1 VSARYGTDAIDR
13 RTWRVRLCRTAAAA
27 ALATLAFA
35 ATARAQQAGPEQPAV
50 HQAGAPRAASA
61 DSSFRAE
68 REALTQRS
76 FRASAASRGIA
87 IAPVEGPAY
96 PDSVEISVVAA
107 DLPALVIPP
116 LDEPHGGVSTLRLG
130 LGLGAAAIAI
140 APFDVAITRKL
151 RSPGLQQN
159 TAWHNGA
166 VVFDWYGAP
175 GARAVG
181 PLLAVAGSVARNS
194 MLSDIG
200 IHVSESYAASALVVY
215 TLKGFAGRA
224 RPYSVS
230 SESAYDFRFGR
241 GFPHDEPYSSFPSGH
256 ATGSF
261 AFASSLTVEAA
272 RRWPSRKVL
281 IGALAFSGAF
291 LDGVSRV
298 YRDTHWPSDV
308 AAAALVGT
316 LSGIVVTRH
325 QHAHPDNRLDAF
337 ARRLLFAPA
346 ADGRSA
352 IGIAAT
358 F

>member
-1 VSARYGTDAIDR
+1 MTRQGTLARL
-13 RTWRVRLCRTAAAA
+13 RVNAHSPLRARQVAVAAAFVVQ
-27 ALATLAFA
+27 TLAA
-35 ATARAQQAGPEQPAV
+35 PAGAQQV
-50 HQAGAPRAASA
+50 GAPQRDSARAAS
-61 DSSFRAE
+61 
-68 REALTQRS
+68 Q
-76 FRASAASRGIA
+76 
-87 IAPVEGPAY
+87 PVT
-96 PDSVEISVVAA
+96 A
-107 DLPALVIPP
+107 DLPVIATPPTAAELPVIYIPP
-116 LDEPHGGVSTLRLG
+116 VAKPHGGANTLRLAA
-130 LGLGAAAIAI
+130 GLGAAAIAI

-151 RSPGLQQN
+151 RSPELQRS
-159 TAWHNGA
+159 TVWHDGA

-194 MLSDIG
+194 TLSDIG

-224 RPYSVS
+224 RPYTVS

-256 ATGSF
+256 STGSF
-261 AFASSLTVEAA
+261 AFASSITVEAA
-272 RRWPSRKVL
+272 RRWPAHKVL
-281 IGALAFSGAF
+281 VGALAYSGAF

-308 AAAALVGT
+308 AAGALVGT
-316 LSGIVVTRH
+316 ITGLVVTRH

-337 ARRLLFAPA
+337 ARRVLFAPA
-346 ADGRSA
+346 ADGRLA
-352 IGIAAT
+352 VGLAET